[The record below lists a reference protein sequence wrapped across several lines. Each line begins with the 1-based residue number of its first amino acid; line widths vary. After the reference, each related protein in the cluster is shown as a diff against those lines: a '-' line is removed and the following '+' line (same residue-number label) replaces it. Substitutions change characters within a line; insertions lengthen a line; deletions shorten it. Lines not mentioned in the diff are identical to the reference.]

1 MASLVLL
8 IRERLGSPCDR
19 DVNDG
24 CHGGPRRANRRQEE
38 DDTQHSKEND
48 MSDFDLDATVRH
60 DAAEAQPQITSVSL
74 CTPGCQTGA
83 LACTTRSCNPTGGC
97 TITK

>member
-1 MASLVLL
+1 
-8 IRERLGSPCDR
+8 
-19 DVNDG
+19 
-24 CHGGPRRANRRQEE
+24 
-38 DDTQHSKEND
+38 